1 MLEKYLKEQSEK
13 FAWPFIRFCIF
24 IGIKPN
30 VLSVI
35 GLLVVALG
43 CYLLFID
50 LKTLGAIVIF
60 LGSAIDGLDGPLARK
75 TNTMSD
81 KGALIDS
88 FIDRIGELFIW
99 SVVAIRFTTTD
110 LELFVILSVVTAS
123 NLIPYLRARGE
134 SLGIDNKV
142 GIAARPERVIFAVVY
157 MLLELPFYSIYIFTF
172 ILWFTVYQRFI
183 ILYNNF
189 KWKVYNIF
197 LLVWAIRY

>member
-1 MLEKYLKEQSEK
+1 MLEKYFKSASEK
-13 FAWPFIRFCIF
+13 FAVPFIDICIR

-30 VLSVI
+30 VLSFI
-35 GLLVVALG
+35 GLLIVIVG
-43 CYLLFID
+43 CYLFLNNI
-50 LKTLGAIVIF
+50 KTLGALIIF
-60 LGSAIDGLDGPLARK
+60 IGSAIDGLDGPLARK
-75 TNTMSD
+75 TNMMSK
-81 KGALIDS
+81 KGALLDS

-134 SLGIDNKV
+134 TLGIDNKV

-157 MLLELPFYSIYIFTF
+157 MLFELPFYSIYIFTF

-189 KWKVYNIF
+189 K
-197 LLVWAIRY
+197 

>member
-1 MLEKYLKEQSEK
+1 MLEKYFKSASEK
-13 FAWPFIRFCIF
+13 FAVTFIGICIR

-30 VLSVI
+30 VLSFI
-35 GLLVVALG
+35 GLLIVIVG
-43 CYLLFID
+43 CYLFLNNI
-50 LKTLGAIVIF
+50 KTLGALIIF
-60 LGSAIDGLDGPLARK
+60 IGSAIDGLDGPLARK
-75 TNTMSD
+75 TNMMSK
-81 KGALIDS
+81 KGALLDS

-157 MLLELPFYSIYIFTF
+157 MLFELPFYSIYIFTF

-189 KWKVYNIF
+189 K
-197 LLVWAIRY
+197 